1 MQVNQLRGLLYEFGA
16 ELPKGQQRGT
26 QEIPN
31 ALAQLDGVLPAMVIE
46 ALRQQLE
53 RLGELDR
60 DIAEMERGL
69 AGWTKKD
76 AASRRLMDIPG
87 VGLLTATA
95 AVATIGD
102 AGASKSGRESAA
114 SLGLVPR
121 QSGTGGRVKLLG
133 ISKRRDVFQ
142 RIQRDAVVEGRRGR
156 AMVPGRSHL
165 GKKTET
171 RKRSQKRQARDS
183 RIELEL
189 T

>member
-102 AGASKSGRESAA
+102 ARGFKIRSRVCRLA
-114 SLGLVPR
+114 
-121 QSGTGGRVKLLG
+121 GTG
-133 ISKRRDVFQ
+133 
-142 RIQRDAVVEGRRGR
+142 A
-156 AMVPGRSHL
+156 A
-165 GKKTET
+165 TERHRWT
-171 RKRSQKRQARDS
+171 GETSGY
-183 RIELEL
+183 
-189 T
+189 